1 MGDSLKELLE
11 AEAQAEAIVAEGEQE
26 RDAIVQKALD
36 DAREMEQQFRDRL
49 PELHQSF
56 NEKAQKRAEQ
66 TIAEIKLRYDDRNK
80 VLRELAGEHEQ
91 EALDRAVE
99 LTLEATVARS

>member
-1 MGDSLKELLE
+1 MGDSLKDLLE

-49 PELHQSF
+49 PEMHQSF
-56 NEKAQKRAEQ
+56 VDKAEKRAQQ
-66 TIAEIKLRYDDRNK
+66 TIAEIKLRYDERNK
-80 VLRELAGEHEQ
+80 VLRDQAGEHEQ
-91 EALDRAVE
+91 EVLERALA
-99 LTLEATVARS
+99 LILEGAAGRP

>member
-11 AEAQAEAIVAEGEQE
+11 AEAQAEAIVAEGERE

-56 NEKAQKRAEQ
+56 IDKAQKNAEQ
-66 TIAEIKLRYDDRNK
+66 TIAEIKLRYDERNK
-80 VLRELAGEHEQ
+80 VLRDLAGQHEP
-91 EALDRAVE
+91 EALERAVALIFE
-99 LTLEATVARS
+99 GKVAGS